1 MLEQIKNINNLDELQ
16 ALYTSVFGKNGTM
29 TAKLKQMRDL
39 DNDARAALNAENTEL
54 RAAFKTRQTEIENAD
69 MMARLSA
76 QKLDATLNP
85 MPESRGGLHPQT
97 RALADISKI
106 LESFGYTMRIGPEV
120 EDDWHNFTALNTP
133 EYHPARDMQDSFF
146 LLNGNVLRTQTSAIQ
161 IHSMEELGVPIKFFG
176 IGATYRKE
184 MDATHAPM
192 FHQIE
197 GLYIDKNITMSNL
210 IGDVKAFLQRFF
222 EIDDVK
228 LRIRPSYFPFTEP
241 SIEIDLLWQ
250 GKKWLEIMGAGMVH
264 PNVLRNCGI
273 NPDEYQ
279 GFAFGFGWD
288 RLAMLKYGLNDIRQ
302 FYDGDIRWLENADI

>member
-161 IHSMEELGVPIKFFG
+161 IHSMEELGVPIKIFG

-210 IGDVKAFLQRFF
+210 IGDVKAFLQQFF

>member
-39 DNDARAALNAENTEL
+39 DNDARAALNAENTNL
-54 RAAFKTRQTEIENAD
+54 RAAFKTRQTEIENTD

-161 IHSMEELGVPIKFFG
+161 IHSMEELGVPIKIFG

>member
-54 RAAFKTRQTEIENAD
+54 RAAFKTRQTEIENTD

-161 IHSMEELGVPIKFFG
+161 IHSMEELGVPIKIFG

>member
-29 TAKLKQMRDL
+29 TVKLKQMRDL
-39 DNDARAALNAENTEL
+39 DNDARAALNAENTNL

-161 IHSMEELGVPIKFFG
+161 IHSMEELGVPIKIFG

>member
-1 MLEQIKNINNLDELQ
+1 MLEQIKNIKTLDELQ
-16 ALYTSVFGKNGTM
+16 ALYAATFGKNGTM
-29 TAKLKQMRDL
+29 TLRLRQMKDL
-39 DNDARAALNAENTEL
+39 DNNARAALNDENTAL
-54 RAAFKTRQTEIENAD
+54 RTAFKTRQSEIEQAVL
-69 MMARLSA
+69 MEKLAS

-97 RALADISKI
+97 RALADISAI
-106 LESFGYTMRIGPEV
+106 LESFGYTMQTGPEV

-133 EYHPARDMQDSFF
+133 EYHPARDMQDTFF
-146 LLNGNVLRTQTSAIQ
+146 LGNHNVLRTQTSAIQ
-161 IHSMEELGVPIKFFG
+161 IRSMEKLGVPIKIFG
-176 IGATYRKE
+176 VGATYRKE

-197 GLYIDKNITMSNL
+197 GLYIDKNVTMRDL
-210 IGDVKAFLQRFF
+210 IGDVKAFLQKFF

-241 SIEIDLLWQ
+241 SIEIDILWQ

>member
-1 MLEQIKNINNLDELQ
+1 MWNCARHSKR
-16 ALYTSVFGKNGTM
+16 
-29 TAKLKQMRDL
+29 AKLGGIKTTATTGAFPIEDF
-39 DNDARAALNAENTEL
+39 ENVTEL
-54 RAAFKTRQTEIENAD
+54 IDFEDGTEIEEAD

-161 IHSMEELGVPIKFFG
+161 IHSMEELGVPIKIFG

>member
-39 DNDARAALNAENTEL
+39 DNDARAALNAENTNL

-85 MPESRGGLHPQT
+85 IPESRGGIHPQT

-161 IHSMEELGVPIKFFG
+161 IHSMEELGVPIKIFG

-197 GLYIDKNITMSNL
+197 GLYIDKNITMSNM